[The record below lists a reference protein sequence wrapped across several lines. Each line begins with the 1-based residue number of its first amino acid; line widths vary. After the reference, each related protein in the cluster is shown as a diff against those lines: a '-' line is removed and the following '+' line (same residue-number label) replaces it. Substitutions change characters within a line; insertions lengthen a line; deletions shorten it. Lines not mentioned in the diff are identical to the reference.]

1 MANRFITADTIV
13 LNGYAVDLTVDFD
26 DLYVGANAS
35 VGTEGGGI
43 GVRAQNS
50 LNNIFVAGHIF
61 GPGGI
66 SYFGNAASGTVTV
79 YAGGSVTGTGTAI
92 NFDGTFGQV
101 NNAGTIAGSRGIYSD
116 ANTVVTNSGSIIGQ
130 IDALFILGDGTV
142 VNTGLLVG
150 NTAVYVVGQADIS
163 NYGTIRGGV
172 NTQGFDDTLINRGT
186 ITGTTQTGAG
196 DDLVDGIGGRFEK
209 GVFLGAG
216 NDKFIGGDAADVVNA
231 DIGNDDIDGGGGNDR
246 FLSLNADGNDS
257 YDGGAGIDIFD
268 ARIMTTGIAV
278 NLTTGEARNG
288 VFVDSLDGMDYVFGG
303 AGSDRIAGDANGNL
317 LRGAAGNDVIAG
329 LDGNDWQFG
338 DIGNDGLTGG
348 NGNDRLF
355 GGEGVDSLNG
365 GAGNDQLTGSFDID
379 LMTGGTEAD
388 RFIFTDLD
396 EFFGVVGSGLDRIT
410 DFQNSIDLIDL
421 SALDARFNLA
431 GDQAFT
437 FIGTAAIS
445 AFGQLNYRFFGGNT
459 IISIGF
465 NTPTALDVIQL
476 DGLHTLTAADFI
488 L

>member
-1 MANRFITADTIV
+1 MPSSFITANTIV
-13 LNGYAVDLTVDFD
+13 ASGYAVDITADFD

-35 VGTEGGGI
+35 VGTQGGGI
-43 GVRAQNS
+43 GVRAQGA

-66 SYFGNAASGTVTV
+66 SYFGNLASGTVTV

-101 NNAGTIAGSRGIYSD
+101 INAGTIAGNRGIYSD
-116 ANTVVTNSGSIIGQ
+116 ADTTITNSGSILGQ
-130 IDALFILGDGTV
+130 LDALFILGDGTV

-163 NYGTIRGGV
+163 NYGMIRGGV
-172 NTQGFDDTLINRGT
+172 ITQGFDDSLINRGT

-196 DDLVDGIGGRFEK
+196 NDLIDGIGGRFEK
-209 GVFLGAG
+209 GINLGDG
-216 NDKFIGGDAADVVNA
+216 NDTFWGGDAADIVNGGT
-231 DIGNDDIDGGGGNDR
+231 GNDDIDSGGGNDR
-246 FLSLNADGNDS
+246 FLSINADGNDS
-257 YDGGAGIDIFD
+257 YDGGAGTDLFD
-268 ARIMTTGIAV
+268 ARGMTAAIAI
-278 NLTTGEARNG
+278 NLTFGEARNG
-288 VFVDSLDGMDYVFGG
+288 IYVDSFDGIEWAFGG
-303 AGSDRIAGDANGNL
+303 AGSDRIAGDAGTNL
-317 LRGAAGNDVIAG
+317 LRGAAGNDLISGV
-329 LDGNDWQFG
+329 DGNDWLFG
-338 DIGNDGLTGG
+338 DLGNDTLVGG

-355 GGEGVDSLNG
+355 GGEGVDVLNG
-365 GAGNDQLTGSFDID
+365 GAGVDQLTGSYDID
-379 LMTGGTEAD
+379 LMSGGTEAD

-396 EFFGVVGSGLDRIT
+396 EFFAVVGTGLDRIT
-410 DFQNSIDLIDL
+410 DFQNGIDLIDL

-437 FIGTAAIS
+437 FIGTAAITG
-445 AFGQLNYRFFGGNT
+445 FGQLSYRIFQGNT

-465 NTPTALDVIQL
+465 FTPTALDVIRL
-476 DGLHTLTAADFI
+476 DGVHTMTAADFI